1 MKNLKTL
8 ERLQLLNLRIK
19 NENTGAPKQLA
30 NLMQISQRSVYI
42 LMNKLKDYNAKIS
55 YSRNKETYYYTNAF
69 DLQVAISVTVLN
81 GDEVTEIFGGSYF
94 LGENLHLARKLQ

>member
-8 ERLQLLNLRIK
+8 ERLQQLHLRIK

-30 NLMQISQRSVYI
+30 AFMQISQRSVYI
-42 LMNKLKDYNAKIS
+42 LINKLRDYNADIK

-81 GDEVTEIFGGSYF
+81 GDEVTKIFGGSYF
-94 LGENLHLARKLQ
+94 LGKNLHLARKLQ